1 MVGFLEKVSSLL
13 RRYQKN
19 SLSSPSCILL
29 SAFDIKDC
37 YIHPSVMREASL
49 WTEPGD
55 QVYSVNN
62 KIMERTLASGNIVK
76 SLNEPP

>member
-19 SLSSPSCILL
+19 YLSSLSCIFL

-55 QVYSVNN
+55 QLYSVNN
-62 KIMERTLASGNIVK
+62 KMMERTLASGSVVK